1 MPIILV
7 GTKIDLK
14 QDRAVE
20 ASLRAKHMEFIEFD
34 KGIETAKE
42 IGAYKYVECSAL
54 TQRNLKTVFDTAIK
68 CVVSREQTGQADAF
82 TERC

>member
-14 QDRAVE
+14 QDPAI
-20 ASLRAKHMEFIEFD
+20 AANLRAKHMEFIEFD
-34 KGIETAKE
+34 KGLQCAKE

-54 TQRNLKTVFDTAIK
+54 TQRNLKSVFDHAIK
-68 CVVSREQTGQADAF
+68 
-82 TERC
+82 

>member
-14 QDRAVE
+14 QDPTVCDN
-20 ASLRAKHMEFIEFD
+20 LRSKHMQPIEFD
-34 KGIETAKE
+34 RGLAVAKE

-54 TQRNLKTVFDTAIK
+54 TQRNLKSVFDSAIK
-68 CVVSREQTGQADAF
+68 
-82 TERC
+82 